1 MACVRR
7 KLISKP
13 AGSNPSLGAGQLC
26 HTRNNLAFYSGH
38 SFLFALR
45 SWGPMVK
52 VAKTSLRAAAVT
64 AAMGILVVG
73 IILA

>member
-1 MACVRR
+1 LR
-7 KLISKP
+7 L
-13 AGSNPSLGAGQLC
+13 LGAFISICVEAGE
-26 HTRNNLAFYSGH
+26 LA
-38 SFLFALR
+38 
-45 SWGPMVK
+45 MVK